1 MFGLDRAE
9 QTSWGSASTIG
20 WLAAAIAG
28 EAIPGVSV
36 SPSIEGLAWVVAWI
50 VGLTGVIGNVLILLG
65 LFDDGDD
72 LMRGWRRERM
82 GLTLAISS
90 WGAYALAVAASYPSA
105 LISWGFPAA
114 IAVGHA
120 VGRLGEALDLHVA
133 VEAEDLAQ
141 VDFLGGFGVHVQH
154 RRALSSQR
162 RH

>member
-1 MFGLDRAE
+1 MTPQRAYTGHHPPRPRDHLLAHPYE
-9 QTSWGSASTIG
+9 TVIAAAGAAAG
-20 WLAAAIAG
+20 AAAIAG

-50 VGLTGVIGNVLILLG
+50 VGLTGVIGNVLVLLG

-120 VGRLGEALDLHVA
+120 VRLVA
-133 VEAEDLAQ
+133 SYDAERAT
-141 VDFLGGFGVHVQH
+141 
-154 RRALSSQR
+154 RRAVTAHEGGPS
-162 RH
+162 